1 MGNVAVALKIMPESP
16 ETDLEKVKAEI
27 SKKIKIQ
34 DAKIEPIAFG
44 LNMLRI
50 LVIVPDKETGELENK
65 IREVKGVSDIETESA
80 TLV

>member
-16 ETDLEKVKAEI
+16 EIDLEKVKAEI

>member
-16 ETDLEKVKAEI
+16 EIDLEKVKAEI

-34 DAKIEPIAFG
+34 HAKIEPIAFG
-44 LNMLRI
+44 LKMLRI

>member
-16 ETDLEKVKAEI
+16 EIDLEKIKAEI

>member
-50 LVIVPDKETGELENK
+50 LVIVPDKETEELENK

>member
-16 ETDLEKVKAEI
+16 EIDLEKVKAEI
-27 SKKIKIQ
+27 SKKIKLQ
-34 DAKIEPIAFG
+34 DSKIEPIAFG

-50 LVIVPDKETGELENK
+50 LVIVPDKETGDLENK
-65 IREVKGVSDIETESA
+65 IKEVKGVSDVETESA